1 MTARCVNQSQCWCH
15 LRRWQDW
22 VRSRFGGMKLDVFHG
37 PTPRL
42 GTEKIPV
49 FANNHIN
56 LICYLSGVCV
66 YGGGA
71 FMLRNFVA
79 WNQSH
84 SLSFLPGIEKP
95 PQRLAKKE

>member
-66 YGGGA
+66 LLLA
-71 FMLRNFVA
+71 L
-79 WNQSH
+79 H
-84 SLSFLPGIEKP
+84 SGVSLVIPIRPAPGPVPPFLTSY
-95 PQRLAKKE
+95 